1 MDNFGEKYLNMNYST
16 YANRLLAHY
25 WHQCIL
31 CVFLILLGIFGCGG
45 DEVDTADDE
54 VDTAGDEVDTAAKI
68 VGTWELKT
76 IDGKK
81 PKAYVQQDIE
91 DETAEVLAVENK
103 ILFASN
109 GIFRQETLI
118 TSRGLILD
126 SPTPVYIRSL
136 LRITT
141 KGRYAISISTV
152 VFIYSNDDSDIKLDL
167 SLDTPG
173 NPKLKQQLEQQAE
186 WKELKA
192 KAKQEAPHDFRLDLN
207 IQTLEL
213 EGEILTSTNN
223 GKVVYRK
230 R

>member
-1 MDNFGEKYLNMNYST
+1 MNYST
-16 YANRLLAHY
+16 YTSRILLQNWY
-25 WHQCIL
+25 YCIL
-31 CVFLILLGIFGCGG
+31 CVFLILLGVFGCGG

-54 VDTAGDEVDTAAKI
+54 VDTADDEVDTAAKI
-68 VGTWELKT
+68 IGTWELIT

-81 PKAYVQQDIE
+81 PKAYIQQDIE
-91 DETAEVLAVENK
+91 DEATEILAVANK

-118 TSRGLILD
+118 TSRVLILD
-126 SPTPVYIRSL
+126 APTPVYIRSVL
-136 LRITT
+136 SITT
-141 KGRYAISISTV
+141 KGRYAVSISTV
-152 VFIYSNDDSDIKLDL
+152 VFIYSNDEDIKLDL

-192 KAKQEAPHDFRLDLN
+192 KAKQEAPHDFKLDLN

-213 EGEILTSTNN
+213 EGDILTSTNN

>member
-1 MDNFGEKYLNMNYST
+1 MNYST
-16 YANRLLAHY
+16 YTSRILLHY
-25 WHQCIL
+25 WYYYIL

-45 DEVDTADDE
+45 DEVDTAGDE
-54 VDTAGDEVDTAAKI
+54 VDTTDEVDTAAKI

-91 DETAEVLAVENK
+91 DEASEVLAVTNK

-109 GIFRQETLI
+109 GIFRQETSITTRVLI
-118 TSRGLILD
+118 VD
-126 SPTPVYIRSL
+126 PPTPVYIRSV

-141 KGRYAISISTV
+141 KGRYAVSISTV
-152 VFIYSNDDSDIKLDL
+152 VFIYSNGDSDIKLDL

-173 NPKLKQQLEQQAE
+173 NPKLKQELEQQAE

-192 KAKQEAPHDFRLDLN
+192 KAKQEAPHDFRLDLD

-213 EGEILTSTNN
+213 EGEILTSTKNS
-223 GKVVYRK
+223 KVVYRK

>member
-1 MDNFGEKYLNMNYST
+1 MNYST
-16 YANRLLAHY
+16 DTNRLLAHY
-25 WHQCIL
+25 WYYCIL
-31 CVFLILLGIFGCGG
+31 CVFSILLGIFGCGG
-45 DEVDTADDE
+45 DEVDTAGDEVDTADDE
-54 VDTAGDEVDTAAKI
+54 VDTATKI
-68 VGTWELKT
+68 IGTWELKT

-91 DETAEVLAVENK
+91 DEAVEILAVANK
-103 ILFASN
+103 IIFASN
-109 GIFRQETLI
+109 GIFRQETSI

-126 SPTPVYIRSL
+126 VPTPVYIRSL

-141 KGRYAISISTV
+141 TGRYAVSVSTV
-152 VFIYSNDDSDIKLDL
+152 VFIYSNDEDIKLDL

-192 KAKQEAPHDFRLDLN
+192 KAKQEAPHDFKLDLG
-207 IQTLEL
+207 IRTLEL
-213 EGEILTSTNN
+213 EGDILTSTNN
-223 GKVVYRK
+223 GEVVYRK

>member
-1 MDNFGEKYLNMNYST
+1 MNYST
-16 YANRLLAHY
+16 DTSRILLHY
-25 WHQCIL
+25 WYYCIL

-45 DEVDTADDE
+45 DEVDTAGDE

-68 VGTWELKT
+68 VGTWELIT
-76 IDGKK
+76 IDGKT
-81 PKAYVQQDIE
+81 PNAYIQQDIE
-91 DETAEVLAVENK
+91 DEATEVLAVANK
-103 ILFASN
+103 IVFASN
-109 GIFRQETLI
+109 GIFRQETSI
-118 TSRGLILD
+118 TSRLLIID

-141 KGRYAISISTV
+141 KGRYAVSISTV

-186 WKELKA
+186 WKQLKA
-192 KAKQEAPHDFRLDLN
+192 KAKQEAPHDFKLDLD
-207 IQTLEL
+207 IHTLEL
-213 EGEILTSTNN
+213 EGDILTSTKN
-223 GKVVYRK
+223 GKIVYRK

>member
-1 MDNFGEKYLNMNYST
+1 MNMDYST
-16 YANRLLAHY
+16 DPRR
-25 WHQCIL
+25 IL
-31 CVFLILLGIFGCGG
+31 CFFLILLGFFGCGG

-54 VDTAGDEVDTAAKI
+54 VDTADEVDTSAKI
-68 VGTWELKT
+68 IGTWDLIT

-91 DETAEVLAVENK
+91 DEATEVLAVANK

-109 GIFRQETLI
+109 GIFRQETSI
-118 TSRGLILD
+118 TSRVLIID

-141 KGRYAISISTV
+141 KGRYAVSISTI

-167 SLDTPG
+167 SVHTPG

-192 KAKQEAPHDFRLDLN
+192 KAKQEAPHDFKLDLD

-213 EGEILTSTNN
+213 EGDILTSTKN
-223 GKVVYRK
+223 GEVVYRK

>member
-1 MDNFGEKYLNMNYST
+1 MRYST
-16 YANRLLAHY
+16 YTSRVLPHY
-25 WHQCIL
+25 WYYCIL

-45 DEVDTADDE
+45 DEVDITDDE
-54 VDTAGDEVDTAAKI
+54 VDTADDEVDTAAKI

-76 IDGKK
+76 IDGKT

-91 DETAEVLAVENK
+91 DEASEVLAVANK

-109 GIFRQETLI
+109 GIFRQETSI
-118 TSRGLILD
+118 TSRVLIID

-136 LRITT
+136 LGITT
-141 KGRYAISISTV
+141 KGRYAVSISTV

-173 NPKLKQQLEQQAE
+173 NPKLKQELEQQAE
-186 WKELKA
+186 WKKLKA
-192 KAKQEAPHDFRLDLN
+192 KAKQEAPNDFRLDLD

-213 EGEILTSTNN
+213 EGDILTSTKN
-223 GKVVYRK
+223 GKVVYKK

>member
-1 MDNFGEKYLNMNYST
+1 MNYST
-16 YANRLLAHY
+16 YTSRILLHY
-25 WHQCIL
+25 WYYYIL

-45 DEVDTADDE
+45 DEVDTAGDE
-54 VDTAGDEVDTAAKI
+54 VDTTDEVDTAAKI

-91 DETAEVLAVENK
+91 DEASEVLAVTNK

-109 GIFRQETLI
+109 GIFRQETSITTRVLI
-118 TSRGLILD
+118 VD
-126 SPTPVYIRSL
+126 PPTPVYIRSV

-141 KGRYAISISTV
+141 KGRYAVSISTV

-173 NPKLKQQLEQQAE
+173 NPKLKQELEQQAE

-192 KAKQEAPHDFRLDLN
+192 KAKQEAPHDFRLDLD

-213 EGEILTSTNN
+213 EGEILTSTKNS
-223 GKVVYRK
+223 KVVYRK

>member
-1 MDNFGEKYLNMNYST
+1 MNYST
-16 YANRLLAHY
+16 YTSRILLHY
-25 WHQCIL
+25 WYYCIL
-31 CVFLILLGIFGCGG
+31 CVFFILLGICGCGS
-45 DEVDTADDE
+45 DE
-54 VDTAGDEVDTAAKI
+54 VDTAGDEVDPADDEMDTSAKI
-68 VGTWELKT
+68 IGTWDLTT
-76 IDGKK
+76 IDDKK

-91 DETAEVLAVENK
+91 DEAVEVLAVANK

-109 GIFRQETLI
+109 GIFRQETSI
-118 TSRGLILD
+118 TSRMLIID

-141 KGRYAISISTV
+141 KGRYAVSISTV

-173 NPKLKQQLEQQAE
+173 NPKLKQQLEQEAE

-192 KAKQEAPHDFRLDLN
+192 EAKQEAPHDFRLDLD

-213 EGEILTSTNN
+213 EGDTLTSTKN